1 MSYYNIIT
9 GITSLGTNTINSVG
23 IKLNWWEQKHVNDLE
38 SGLLTTKVQCT
49 MGVICFR
56 EKTESNAC

>member
-1 MSYYNIIT
+1 MSYYNIT
-9 GITSLGTNTINSVG
+9 GITSLRTNTINSVG

-49 MGVICFR
+49 MGVIYFR
-56 EKTESNAC
+56 EKNSNAS